1 MNERKKPVWLKLS
14 EEELK
19 KITEELKAKGCT
31 NEKIGLI
38 LRDQYGIPTTAI
50 YEKKLALVTGLR
62 KDDLKNLQKRL
73 EEVRKHYQKNKQDKI
88 AKWKIIEVTSKINKL
103 ESYYSKKKRE

>member
-1 MNERKKPVWLKLS
+1 LKLS

-19 KITEELKAKGCT
+19 KIIEELKVKGCT

-38 LRDQYGIPTTAI
+38 LRDQYGIPTTRI
-50 YEKKLALVTGLR
+50 YGKKLAWATGLR

-73 EEVRKHYQKNKQDKI
+73 EQIREHYQKNKQDKM
-88 AKWKIIEVTSKINKL
+88 AKRKIIEVTSKIKKL
-103 ESYYSKKKRE
+103 ESYYSKKKPE